1 MVGFSWKFFLQL
13 RSIAFLGFF
22 QSNLTVSLKL
32 NKSNEVMTI
41 KSLLELFYLL
51 EARYLKDA

>member
-13 RSIAFLGFF
+13 RSIAFLGHF

-32 NKSNEVMTI
+32 NK
-41 KSLLELFYLL
+41 
-51 EARYLKDA
+51 